1 MTKQI
6 KAALRGDAEAAA
18 ECTNAGIAIPCGNC
32 ANRRTPKCGV
42 CVVTPSAQGS
52 VDKLPSRWELDDQSL
67 KADVGKPHLT
77 LVPNDIIFAIARVR
91 EYGVDKYKTVDGW
104 RDVSVERYR
113 NAAYRHW
120 LAYLDDPQGVDDESG
135 LPHLH
140 HAACNIAFL
149 VALEGGHDQNL

>member
-1 MTKQI
+1 MEKTCKNCLHGEHRTFI
-6 KAALRGDAEAAA
+6 TDHGSEHDIGCEFKERRPMLG
-18 ECTNAGIAIPCGNC
+18 ECI
-32 ANRRTPKCGV
+32 RWR
-42 CVVTPSAQGS
+42 
-52 VDKLPSRWELDDQSL
+52 DKESRDQSL
-67 KADVGKPHLT
+67 KADAGKPRLT

-104 RDVSVERYR
+104 RDVEPQRYR
-113 NAAYRHW
+113 DALYRHW